1 MSRAART
8 EFEARYT
15 AERNYE
21 ELIDIY
27 QAAID
32 SVKQPARA

>member
-1 MSRAART
+1 MSRAARA

-15 AERNYE
+15 AARNYE

-27 QAAID
+27 RAAIG
-32 SVKQPARA
+32 SLQEPSGS